1 MKLQPNHRISTT
13 GHVLWMILV
22 CTALI
27 GLALVGYLKL
37 TQTRTTLTARS
48 QVWNNC
54 MPILEAGVE
63 EALAQLDHYANSNLA
78 ANGWTAVSGGFY
90 KERAIA
96 EGYYRVSVSYTNI
109 SSPTIISTGY
119 LPAPPTLASA
129 NTWFVAQGF
138 APDPNVTYISRTVR
152 VTCQRQ
158 PLLGKAL
165 VAKNAIKL
173 NGNNVSTDSY
183 DSTNPLYSDAL
194 GQYDPTKRR
203 DNGDVA
209 INSGNLVN
217 VGSLG
222 NADIMGTFHVG
233 PTANPDLGPNGSVGD
248 KAWVSGGNTGF
259 ESNHLRMDAN
269 FDLPNVDPPWT
280 SGAAPLPAPPPGVKY
295 LLANGNY
302 QMPRLTLL
310 PAETMRIVGNAVLYV
325 TGNVD
330 IRGTFEIMPPNGH
343 LTMYVG
349 GPSTLLGGTF
359 VKSPLPK
366 DFLYFG
372 LPSNTSVDIKCSGMP
387 LNAVI
392 YAPGADVNVI
402 SQSSVCGSIMG
413 KTITFVGNSAFHYD
427 ESLASLAFKAYV
439 ITSWTEI

>member
-1 MKLQPNHRISTT
+1 MKLQPRRRLAPA

-37 TQTRTTLTARS
+37 TQTRTALTARS

-54 MPILEAGVE
+54 IPVLEAGIE
-63 EALAQLDHYANSNLA
+63 EALAQLNRHANSNLT
-78 ANGWTAVSGGFY
+78 ANGWTALSGGFY

-96 EGYYRVSVSYTNI
+96 DGYYRVSVTYTNI
-109 SSPTIISTGY
+109 SAPTIISTGF
-119 LPAPPTLASA
+119 LPAPVTLASV
-129 NTWFVAQGF
+129 NTWLVAQSF
-138 APDPNVTYISRTVR
+138 APNPNLTYISRTVR

-165 VAKNAIKL
+165 VARNAINL

-183 DSTNPLYSDAL
+183 DSTIPLYSTL

-233 PTANPDLGPNGSVGD
+233 PTAQPDLGPNGSVGD
-248 KAWVSGGNTGF
+248 MAFVSGGTTGYQTD
-259 ESNHLRMDAN
+259 HLRTDAN
-269 FDLPNVDPPWT
+269 FSLPDVNPPWT

-295 LLANGNY
+295 LLADGNY
-302 QMPRLTLL
+302 QMSKLTLL
-310 PAETMRIVGNAVLYV
+310 PPETMRIVGNAVLYV

-330 IRGTFEIMPPNGH
+330 IRGAFEIVPPNGH

-359 VKSPLPK
+359 VKSPFPK

-372 LPSNTSVDIKCSGMP
+372 LPSNTTVDVKCSGTP

-392 YAPGADVNVI
+392 YAPNADVNVI
-402 SQSSVCGSIMG
+402 SQSSVCGSIVG

-427 ESLASLAFKAYV
+427 ESLANLAFKAYV
-439 ITSWTEI
+439 ITSWTEL